1 MPLIVPAQCSGEDH
15 LPLLQ
20 SKGDLMHTIIDT
32 IYYGCY
38 KFEVELD
45 TGSETG
51 ADQLTVW
58 AAAQL
63 PVDTLPL
70 KQFGAT
76 RLFNA
81 LIEPERGRL
90 HAGLAAEK
98 RACQQSFETE
108 IASLQHPYTAPGE
121 KLPAKV
127 KRKVRRLHAQMKMAL
142 QRLEE
147 DFVRREIWP
156 LERQCF
162 DHEVL
167 QAQSHFYGEAFS
179 LRTFYFA
186 EANDPYIH
194 NFCRKFA
201 LDETYQQRVLAGET
215 RWYQRD
221 ALFARNL
228 FPQIGEDILL
238 SNKWLYDHK
247 AREFFRWVDTHL
259 EEILALPDY
268 QCLKQKDS
276 AFQPSANDIDL
287 LIQPA
292 VAALNRIPGVTT
304 QFSCQGVSGKVRYQG
319 CELLAVSPHEE
330 YAYVSF
336 SELQGPAHTAISTL
350 LSLFPGITAT
360 RIPGNVV
367 LRSVLR
373 STGDNPRFRAE
384 LFELAECV
392 LAVVDSNES
401 LHPGENGPC
410 EQEGATQADET
421 GGGLVANG
429 LPLSRLA
436 WLCQPAQIEQT
447 LRLLFSLNHW
457 AKGREQLLYADR
469 QGLYMVKAA
478 VIQQAVTARLI
489 NAVAYI
495 DGSAAFARDY
505 SFNLAADMATAVF
518 FETLAMIFEEDE
530 CFPED
535 VDDSAS
541 PFLSLFANITGREL
555 TSHADIE
562 TLDVEQFKAFLL
574 ERLQALVAQAMS
586 TRQPISSTD
595 LAALCIEPIDL
606 LDIHWSR
613 NRPSPRWDEL
623 DESEAY
629 QLDPERLSLIAFAY
643 DSPTAHYIFHLPLRV
658 AERFLPEQS
667 VRALRERPEESRE
680 YGVFFGRTITETES
694 QEHPVEAIL
703 RELGVDIAA
712 VCPHQLIDKREHISQ
727 LASRYPFWEDDE
739 DDEDQDDED
748 WEMPSSSSSTHTPTE
763 ERMPDTCPLCA
774 SAAALDGVLRV
785 EHWRQNHP
793 GLDLTV
799 SAAAWVLGKSKI
811 ELKSRTFA
819 IPPDYRGQCSE
830 PGTNGTRFWKLKTLE
845 TAIRQKR
852 TDPDANQE
860 PVIDQHMRGC
870 TSDELPGF
878 PQ

>member
-1 MPLIVPAQCSGEDH
+1 
-15 LPLLQ
+15 
-20 SKGDLMHTIIDT
+20 MHTIIDT
-32 IYYGCY
+32 IYNGRY
-38 KFEVELD
+38 KFDVELD

-51 ADQLTVW
+51 ANQLTIW
-58 AAAQL
+58 AAEQL

-70 KQFGAT
+70 KQFGTA
-76 RLFNA
+76 RLLNA

-108 IASLQHPYTAPGE
+108 IASLQHPYAVPGE
-121 KLPAKV
+121 KQGQKLPAKV
-127 KRKVRRLHAQMKMAL
+127 KRKVRKLHAQMKTAL
-142 QRLEE
+142 QRLEA

-156 LERQCF
+156 LERRWF
-162 DHEVL
+162 DHEAL
-167 QAQSHFYGEAFS
+167 QARSHFYGEAFS

-186 EANDPYIH
+186 EANDQYIH

-215 RWYQRD
+215 RWAQRD
-221 ALFARNL
+221 ALFVRNL
-228 FPQIGEDILL
+228 FTQIDKATPL
-238 SNKWLYDHK
+238 SNKQRYDHK
-247 AREFFRWVDTHL
+247 AREFFHWVDTHL

-268 QCLKQKDS
+268 QALKLKDS

-319 CELLAVSPHEE
+319 RELLAVSPHEE

-336 SELQGPAHTAISTL
+336 SELQGPAHNAIHAL
-350 LSLFPGITAT
+350 LSLFPGITAA

-384 LFELAECV
+384 LFELAERA
-392 LAVVDSNES
+392 LAVVDGAEN
-401 LHPGENGPC
+401 LDPGESGPC
-410 EQEGATQADET
+410 EQEET
-421 GGGLVANG
+421 APAEETEVDLVAGGL
-429 LPLSRLA
+429 LLSRLA

-478 VIQQAVTARLI
+478 VIQQAVAARLI
-489 NAVAYI
+489 NPVAYI
-495 DGSAAFARDY
+495 DGSAAFTRNY
-505 SFNLAADMATAVF
+505 SFDLAADMAIAVF
-518 FETLAMIFEEDE
+518 FDTLAMIFEEDG
-530 CFPED
+530 CLPED
-535 VDDSAS
+535 ADDIAS

-562 TLDVEQFKAFLL
+562 TLDVGQFKAFLL

-586 TRQPISSTD
+586 TRQPISSAD

-643 DSPTAHYIFHLPLRV
+643 NSPTAHYIFHLPLRV

-680 YGVFFGRTITETES
+680 YGVFFGRTITEIES

-703 RELGVDIAA
+703 HELGVDIAA
-712 VCPHQLIDKREHISQ
+712 VCPHQLIDKREHVSQ
-727 LASRYPFWEDDE
+727 LASRYPCWEDDE
-739 DDEDQDDED
+739 EDDDWDDDD
-748 WEMPSSSSSTHTPTE
+748 WETLPPSPKKRRPAE
-763 ERMPDTCPLCA
+763 ERMPDTCPLCG
-774 SAAALDGVLRV
+774 SAVALDGVLRV
-785 EHWRQNHP
+785 EHWRQHHP
-793 GLDLTV
+793 GLDLTA

-811 ELKSRTFA
+811 ELKSPTFA

-830 PGTNGTRFWKLKTLE
+830 PGSKGTRFWKLKTLE
-845 TAIRQKR
+845 TASRR
-852 TDPDANQE
+852 NLTDPDANQE
-860 PVIDQHMRGC
+860 PVIDQHMRDC
-870 TSDELPGF
+870 TPEELPDV
-878 PQ
+878 PR